1 MATTKK
7 TTTTTKKT
15 SKTSTPSNVFKTLTH
30 KEHKITKK
38 RSGRYQV
45 VDKNGK
51 SVNGMDKARI
61 LVDAKLVQAGFPK
74 DGSTPKAKTEAP
86 PADEAPST

>member
-1 MATTKK
+1 MAATKKSTTKK
-7 TTTTTKKT
+7 APA
-15 SKTSTPSNVFKTLTH
+15 PSNVFKTMTV
-30 KEHKITKK
+30 KDHKITKK

-51 SVNGMDKARI
+51 PVNGLDKARI

-74 DGSTPKAKTEAP
+74 DGAAPKAKAEAAP
-86 PADEAPST
+86 TDEAPST